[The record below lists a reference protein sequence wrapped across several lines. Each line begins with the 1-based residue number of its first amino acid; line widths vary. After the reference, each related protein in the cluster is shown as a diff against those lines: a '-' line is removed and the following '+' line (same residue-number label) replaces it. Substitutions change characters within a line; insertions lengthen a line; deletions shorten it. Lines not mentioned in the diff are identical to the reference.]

1 MATGLVRYAMAA
13 TGSPDFSRFL
23 SDLFVWRE
31 SSMKSTFTC
40 RWFSPP
46 EALESCR
53 QKEIFEKFIKT
64 TKWYSGRFPHVPTLP
79 IWKYWQTGEDLQG
92 KKLRAFIAWKVSLFA
107 QQSFHVEGHFS
118 VVFPRVVGFFPD
130 ILISVDMWFSLG
142 FRVNFSVML
151 FIRQLFSPSASY
163 VIFQHAG
170 SFWEINRPFVVICML
185 TLRVRNLRSVA
196 TLDEFKG
203 LLQHCNHRRCT
214 SASFCNSD
222 EHLLQ

>member
-1 MATGLVRYAMAA
+1 MIFWTISTRSNVADLEILANRWRPAGKKIKSIYCLKGFVVCT
-13 TGSPDFSRFL
+13 TKFSRWGPF
-23 SDLFVWRE
+23 FGCF
-31 SSMKSTFTC
+31 SSSS
-40 RWFSPP
+40 R
-46 EALESCR
+46 
-53 QKEIFEKFIKT
+53 
-64 TKWYSGRFPHVPTLP
+64 
-79 IWKYWQTGEDLQG
+79 
-92 KKLRAFIAWKVSLFA
+92 
-107 QQSFHVEGHFS
+107 
-118 VVFPRVVGFFPD
+118 FFPD

-142 FRVNFSVML
+142 FRVNVSVML